1 MSFDI
6 PGTSFT
12 VSISLLYRFAIDSV
26 SVYLTIKKIIKDQK
40 ALTKADKKETDA
52 SKQEKIESLLKD
64 CMTTI
69 PLKNARWSGNTSSQ
83 VKIGSKTSSQN
94 DESKQHRSWTVSG
107 SHISSS
113 CYRLKCCHVL
123 LRLDKDRPKKPPQ
136 QKVYCIQTTFR
147 IRCILSSI
155 SQPRTACIYPTP
167 WRSWSWIVLAE

>member
-69 PLKNARWSGNTSSQ
+69 PLKNAR
-83 VKIGSKTSSQN
+83 
-94 DESKQHRSWTVSG
+94 
-107 SHISSS
+107 
-113 CYRLKCCHVL
+113 
-123 LRLDKDRPKKPPQ
+123 
-136 QKVYCIQTTFR
+136 
-147 IRCILSSI
+147 
-155 SQPRTACIYPTP
+155 
-167 WRSWSWIVLAE
+167 